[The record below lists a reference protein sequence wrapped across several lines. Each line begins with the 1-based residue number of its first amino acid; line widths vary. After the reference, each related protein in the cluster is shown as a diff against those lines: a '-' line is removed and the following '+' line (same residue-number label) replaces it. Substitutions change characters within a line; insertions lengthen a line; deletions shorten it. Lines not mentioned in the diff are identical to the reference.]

1 MPFLPPWEWLPCS
14 RRVRKLVSIS
24 LLSVADVACYCTEFS
39 LSEDHL
45 RSLLGFVSDAAAK
58 WRKIGVA
65 LGFSKGILDMIAETS
80 GNQREPIACFTD
92 MLSRWL
98 KWAPPKHAL
107 PTLEKLAEALRDDT
121 VGEERMAYGLIK
133 NFKRKITYF
142 AHFQAC
148 VFTSAYPTATPL
160 NAAVSS
166 PSPVR
171 AQPQLSSGK
180 FPLSRQELMS
190 GEAAKERVTTAYTW
204 VPKSLAS

>member
-1 MPFLPPWEWLPCS
+1 M
-14 RRVRKLVSIS
+14 
-24 LLSVADVACYCTEFS
+24 
-39 LSEDHL
+39 
-45 RSLLGFVSDAAAK
+45 
-58 WRKIGVA
+58 A
-65 LGFSKGILDMIAETS
+65 LGFSKGILDMIAETP

-107 PTLEKLAEALRDDT
+107 PTPEKLAEALRDDT

-190 GEAAKERVTTAYTW
+190 GEGACNYRLHLGAKILSHLTW
-204 VPKSLAS
+204 VTSRSIKRQSDAACHLRHSMIIVYTLQT